1 MLVGS
6 ILPSCKIHDP
16 NCSTRQHQ
24 SAIKIATFSEIK
36 SACSHAEKTWGTV
49 YGILK
54 TGNSDCKKNEH
65 RNLGTHHL
73 DSTVCLAVED
83 PAS

>member
-1 MLVGS
+1 MR
-6 ILPSCKIHDP
+6 K
-16 NCSTRQHQ
+16 
-24 SAIKIATFSEIK
+24 
-36 SACSHAEKTWGTV
+36 KTWGTV

-54 TGNSDCKKNEH
+54 TGNSDWKNNEH

-73 DSTVCLAVED
+73 DSTVCLVVED